1 MLPTLNSEEA
11 KKGMSAIDAYRE
23 VAGSFRIPA
32 ASRTWNLYGAGL
44 DNLKLE
50 AMPMPDPAA
59 DELLVRIDAV
69 GVCASD
75 GKMIS
80 LGEAHTRM
88 RGADLK
94 NHPTVPGH
102 EVSMT
107 AVRVGRDLEGRYAV
121 GQRFAVQA
129 EIYLKGKNIAYGYKM
144 RGADQQYQTI
154 GPDVYAH
161 GYLLPVDARLGYSQA
176 ALAEPWAC
184 VYHAY
189 HHHRES
195 QSVRPGGRAWYVGAG
210 PLGIMHVEKGIQ
222 DGAAAVIVSEMRADR
237 LDKVRRALG
246 PLADRR
252 GCRLVTVDTSKEP
265 IDKYIDKH
273 SIDDI
278 LVLAPAA
285 NAAEAALDYL
295 AKNGYLNMFA
305 GFADRE
311 KAWMRLN
318 LNDMHYGGWTLLAT
332 SGSPIE
338 ALRRALDDA
347 AAGRIDPNNSVAC
360 VGGIDAV
367 KGAIHHTNLG
377 TYPGRIVIYP
387 QIEMPLTSVE
397 QLVPDGRWT
406 IGAEEALLAA
416 RLK

>member
-1 MLPTLNSEEA
+1 MTSLS
-11 KKGMSAIDAYRE
+11 DYRR
-23 VAGSFRIPA
+23 ATGTFRIPPTNRA
-32 ASRTWNLYGAGL
+32 WNLYGTGL

-50 AMPMPDPAA
+50 AAPTPDPAD

-69 GVCASD
+69 GICASD
-75 GKMIS
+75 WKMIS

-88 RGADLK
+88 RGTDLR
-94 NHPTVPGH
+94 NYPTVPGH

-107 AVRVGRDLEGRYAV
+107 AVRVGRGLAGRYAV

-129 EIYLKGKNIAYGYKM
+129 DIYLNGVNTSYGYKM
-144 RGADQQYQTI
+144 RGADQQYQAI
-154 GPDVYAH
+154 GPDVYAN

-189 HHHRES
+189 HNHRQS
-195 QSVRPGGRAWYVGAG
+195 QSVRPGGRAWYIGAG

-222 DGAAAVIVSEMRADR
+222 DGAATVIVSEMRAER

-246 PLADRR
+246 PLAAKR
-252 GCRLVTVDTSKEP
+252 GCKLVTIDTTSESLEQH
-265 IDKYIDKH
+265 IDKR
-273 SIDDI
+273 SVDDI

-285 NAAEAALDYL
+285 KAAEAAVEYL
-295 AKNGYLNMFA
+295 AKDGYLNMFA

-318 LNDMHYGGWTLLAT
+318 LNDMHYGGWTLVAT

-367 KGAIHHTNLG
+367 SGAIHHTNLG

-387 QIEMPLTSVE
+387 QIDMPLTPVDD
-397 QLVPDGRWT
+397 LVADGRWT
-406 IGAEEALLAA
+406 VAAEEALLAA